1 MAQIERLIR
10 PLLEAYD
17 DGDYDRARK
26 IGTMFERYPLG
37 VGEILVARVLCSA
50 EWKSGH
56 AEEALVRASAIA
68 EKFPQDI
75 EALVIA
81 ADYARRLGKKQDSD
95 DLLTKVNTIARDSN
109 TDRKD
114 PFIQLALGKA
124 AIALGADP
132 SRVLH
137 SYFDPATD
145 AAPGMADAW
154 IAAGQVALDKRDFAR
169 AAKTYRAAVAKHPDN
184 ADILFGLAQSIGP
197 TDPDGAREAL
207 KQCLDR
213 QENHAGAL
221 LLLASYKIDEEDYEA
236 ATELAEEVLDTCAD
250 HPEAHAFLSAI
261 SQIRGRDEA
270 AAEHRSAALE
280 RWAENP
286 VVDHTIGLRLARK
299 YRFEPA
305 AEAQKRA
312 LDMDPDFAPAKIE
325 LAQNLLRTGDEAAA
339 WTAVKEVRK
348 EDPYSVLA
356 FNLERL
362 EKNLNKFTEVRVPG
376 FLLRLPKVEA
386 QVYGQDAADLLVEAR
401 QHLGEKY
408 RHLPA
413 RDTIVEFFDKQQD
426 FAVRTLGTPGGQGLL
441 GACFGSVVTM
451 NSPGGL
457 GARKNN
463 WKATLW
469 HEMCHVIT
477 LGATRNRMPRWLS
490 EGISVYEETLRDPT
504 WGQQMTPAYRTFIL
518 EQDGLV
524 PIDELS
530 GAFSGSVDIGF
541 AYYQSSLVVAFI
553 VQEHG
558 HDALLRV
565 MNHMREGQ
573 TDEES
578 LTTEF
583 GNLSKLNKDFRKFA
597 QAKALALGP
606 NVDWTSP
613 EESDLFDPET
623 AMREKPNNRS
633 LMLLNARAFAD
644 QSRWQELE
652 GIARRL
658 IQLYPED
665 TGPNNGYVL
674 LARARAGQGDAD
686 GETEALRHIAEHSS
700 EDLTT
705 FRRLADLAFDAENWS
720 DLAEFTSRAFAINPM
735 LPRLHFLQGMAE
747 ENLEQPE
754 KALSRF
760 QSWLALGPNNPAQA
774 HYHIGRLQ
782 IGEDDEAARRHLLD
796 ALSLAPRYRDAY
808 REFRRL
814 HEEPEAKE
822 LPKAPATVE

>member
-1 MAQIERLIR
+1 
-10 PLLEAYD
+10 
-17 DGDYDRARK
+17 
-26 IGTMFERYPLG
+26 
-37 VGEILVARVLCSA
+37 
-50 EWKSGH
+50 
-56 AEEALVRASAIA
+56 
-68 EKFPQDI
+68 
-75 EALVIA
+75 
-81 ADYARRLGKKQDSD
+81 
-95 DLLTKVNTIARDSN
+95 
-109 TDRKD
+109 
-114 PFIQLALGKA
+114 
-124 AIALGADP
+124 
-132 SRVLH
+132 
-137 SYFDPATD
+137 
-145 AAPGMADAW
+145 
-154 IAAGQVALDKRDFAR
+154 
-169 AAKTYRAAVAKHPDN
+169 
-184 ADILFGLAQSIGP
+184 
-197 TDPDGAREAL
+197 
-207 KQCLDR
+207 
-213 QENHAGAL
+213 
-221 LLLASYKIDEEDYEA
+221 
-236 ATELAEEVLDTCAD
+236 
-250 HPEAHAFLSAI
+250 
-261 SQIRGRDEA
+261 
-270 AAEHRSAALE
+270 
-280 RWAENP
+280 
-286 VVDHTIGLRLARK
+286 
-299 YRFEPA
+299 
-305 AEAQKRA
+305 
-312 LDMDPDFAPAKIE
+312 
-325 LAQNLLRTGDEAAA
+325 
-339 WTAVKEVRK
+339 
-348 EDPYSVLA
+348 
-356 FNLERL
+356 
-362 EKNLNKFTEVRVPG
+362 
-376 FLLRLPKVEA
+376 
-386 QVYGQDAADLLVEAR
+386 
-401 QHLGEKY
+401 
-408 RHLPA
+408 
-413 RDTIVEFFDKQQD
+413 
-426 FAVRTLGTPGGQGLL
+426 
-441 GACFGSVVTM
+441 
-451 NSPGGL
+451 
-457 GARKNN
+457 
-463 WKATLW
+463 
-469 HEMCHVIT
+469 MCHVIT